1 MQRIVE
7 AHGSAST
14 FQLDILCVRRTA
26 VRLNK
31 NGGVIELTRRNHNLV
46 IPTEEGSPQ
55 EARQRLTAFLCGA
68 SCGDSS
74 FLGMTNCTKLDYKNK
89 FMNKNILQKTTII
102 LALLLLAACAT
113 KSKNARIVEDFNKD
127 WNFKIGDYPTAIQSD
142 FNASD
147 WRALQ
152 LPHDWSI
159 EGAFDKDS
167 KTKQA
172 QGFLPAG
179 MGWYRKTFTIPQDW
193 ENKTVSVEFDGVF
206 KNSEVFING
215 HSLGIRPNGYIS
227 FSYELSKYLKFGE
240 QNIIAVKVDNSA
252 QPNSRWYTGSGIY
265 RNVRLVASD
274 KLHVAEWGTFVTTPE
289 ISKEKA
295 SVHLEVEVNNASE
308 TEKEFRMVSSILN
321 ENNVEVAK
329 AESTEKISP
338 NATLKKAQN
347 FTLKN
352 PILWDTENPYLY
364 KIVTKIYEKSTLV
377 DSYETPLGVRYF
389 NFDAE
394 KGFSLNGK
402 PMKIL
407 GVCLHHDN
415 GALGAVEN
423 IHAVRRKLT
432 LLKEMGTNAI
442 RMSHNPHS
450 LEMMQLCDEMGFI
463 VQDEAFDVWKKK
475 KVTNDYHKD
484 WDAWHKKD
492 LEDFIKRDRNH
503 PSVMMWSIGN
513 EIREQFDSTGIA
525 ITRELAQ
532 IVKSLDTTRPV
543 TSALTEN
550 VIEKNFIYQSGALD
564 LLGFNYKHEDY
575 KDFPTRFKGQKIIA
589 SESVSALETRG
600 HYDFPA
606 DGVKAWPT
614 KHGAAFDGNADW
626 TVSAFDQVKSY
637 WGATHEE
644 NWKTIKKQD
653 FMAGTF
659 IWTGFDY
666 IGEPD
671 PYPYPARS
679 SYFGIV
685 DLAGLPKDVYY
696 MYQSE
701 WTTKPV
707 LHIFPHWNWKEGQ
720 EVDVWAYYNNADE
733 VELFLNGK
741 SLGKKAKQND
751 DLHVSWRVKFE
762 PGTLKAISR
771 KDGKVVLEKE
781 IHTAG
786 EASKIDL
793 KADKSTLKNDT
804 YDLVYVTVS
813 IVDKDG
819 NLLPNANDLINF
831 EVTGGG
837 KLVGVDNGY
846 QANLDSFKA
855 NSCKLFNGK
864 CIAIIQSNGKKE
876 NIQLKATTGNG
887 IPVVTLDVKVN

>member
-1 MQRIVE
+1 MIK
-7 AHGSAST
+7 H
-14 FQLDILCVRRTA
+14 
-26 VRLNK
+26 
-31 NGGVIELTRRNHNLV
+31 
-46 IPTEEGSPQ
+46 
-55 EARQRLTAFLCGA
+55 
-68 SCGDSS
+68 
-74 FLGMTNCTKLDYKNK
+74 
-89 FMNKNILQKTTII
+89 KNIFQKITIV
-102 LALLLLAACAT
+102 LLFSVSIFAQ
-113 KSKNARIVEDFNKD
+113 KQARIVEDFNKN
-127 WNFKIGDYPTAIQSD
+127 WNFKLGDHPDAIQPNFD
-142 FNASD
+142 VKD
-147 WRALQ
+147 WRTLQ

-159 EGAFDKDS
+159 EGAFDKDA

-179 MGWYRKTFTIPQDW
+179 KGWYRKVFAIPANW
-193 ENKTVSVEFDGVF
+193 KNKTVSIEFDGVF

-215 HSLGIRPNGYIS
+215 KSLGVRPNGYIS
-227 FSYELSKYLKFGE
+227 FGYDLSQYVSFGKE
-240 QNIIAVKVDNSA
+240 NVIAVKVDNDA

-265 RNVRLVASD
+265 RNVRLVASE
-274 KLHVAEWGTFVTTPE
+274 KLHVGKWGTFVTTPE
-289 ISKEKA
+289 VSAAKSKI
-295 SVHLEVEVNNASE
+295 HLEVTIDNDNE
-308 TEKEFRMVSSILN
+308 TSKEFKLVTSVLN
-321 ENNVEVAK
+321 AENKEVANFT
-329 AESTEKISP
+329 STEKIS
-338 NATLKKAQN
+338 AKTSEKKIHNLVLNQP
-347 FTLKN
+347 K
-352 PILWDTENPYLY
+352 LWDTENPYLY
-364 KIVTKIYEKSTLV
+364 KVVTKIYEKSKLV
-377 DSYETPLGVRYF
+377 DNYETSLGFRF
-389 NFDAE
+389 FSFDSE
-394 KGFSLNGK
+394 KGFYLNGK
-402 PMKIL
+402 PTKIL

-432 LLKEMGTNAI
+432 LMKEMGANAI

-484 WDAWHKKD
+484 WDAWHKQD

-525 ITRELAQ
+525 ITRELAK

-575 KDFPTRFKGQKIIA
+575 KDFPTRFKGQKILA

-600 HYDFPA
+600 HYDFP
-606 DGVKAWPT
+606 DGIKAWPT
-614 KHGAAFDGNADW
+614 KHGAPFDGNADW
-626 TVSAFDQVKSY
+626 TVSAYDQVKSY

-701 WTTKPV
+701 WSNKTM
-707 LHIFPHWNWKEGQ
+707 LHIFPHWNWKKDQ
-720 EVDVWAYYNNADE
+720 EVEVWAYYNNADE

-741 SLGKKAKQND
+741 SLGTKSKQND
-751 DLHVSWRVKFE
+751 DLHISWKVKFE

-771 KDGKVVLEKE
+771 KNGKVVLEKE

-793 KADKSTLKNDT
+793 KAEKTTIKNDT

-813 IVDKDG
+813 MLDKDG
-819 NLLPNANDLINF
+819 NLLPNAMDLINF

-846 QANLDSFKA
+846 QANLDSFKT

-864 CIAIIQSNGKKE
+864 CVAIIHSNGKREK
-876 NIQLKATTGNG
+876 IQLKATTGNG
-887 IPVVTLDVKVN
+887 IPVSSINIKVN

>member
-1 MQRIVE
+1 MNKLILTLKQFGIVC
-7 AHGSAST
+7 
-14 FQLDILCVRRTA
+14 IL
-26 VRLNK
+26 L
-31 NGGVIELTRRNHNLV
+31 LS
-46 IPTEEGSPQ
+46 IPTFSQ
-55 EARQRLTAFLCGA
+55 
-68 SCGDSS
+68 
-74 FLGMTNCTKLDYKNK
+74 
-89 FMNKNILQKTTII
+89 QKQ
-102 LALLLLAACAT
+102 
-113 KSKNARIVEDFNKD
+113 ARIVEDFNKN
-127 WNFKIGDYPTAIQSD
+127 WNFKLGDYATAIQSNFD
-142 FNASD
+142 AKD
-147 WRALQ
+147 WRTLQ

-179 MGWYRKTFTIPQDW
+179 KGWYRKVFTVPANW
-193 ENKTVSVEFDGVF
+193 KNKTVSVEFDGIF

-215 HSLGIRPNGYIS
+215 KSLGIRPNGYIS
-227 FSYELSKYLKFGE
+227 FGYDLSQYLNFGKE
-240 QNIIAVKVDNSA
+240 NIIAVKVDNDA

-265 RNVRLVASD
+265 RNVRLVASE
-274 KLHVAEWGTFVTTPE
+274 KLHVGKWGTYVTTPE
-289 ISKEKA
+289 VSEAKSKI
-295 SVHLEVEVNNASE
+295 HLEVTIDNDNV
-308 TEKEFRMVSSILN
+308 TTKEFKLVTSIVDAKN
-321 ENNVEVAK
+321 IEVANFS
-329 AESTEKISP
+329 STEKIG
-338 NATLKKAQN
+338 AKTTGKKVHDLVLNQP
-347 FTLKN
+347 K
-352 PILWDTENPYLY
+352 LWSTESPYLY
-364 KIVTKIYEKSTLV
+364 KVITKIYEKSKLV
-377 DSYETPLGVRYF
+377 DNYETPLGFRYF

-402 PMKIL
+402 PTKIY

-423 IHAVRRKLT
+423 INAVRRKLK
-432 LLKEMGTNAI
+432 LMKEMGANAI

-484 WDAWHKKD
+484 WDAWHKQD
-492 LEDFIKRDRNH
+492 LEDFIKRDRNF

-525 ITRELAQ
+525 ITRELAK

-550 VIEKNFIYQSGALD
+550 IIEKNFIYQSGALD

-575 KDFPTRFKGQKIIA
+575 KDFPTRFKGQKILA

-600 HYDFPA
+600 HYDFPS
-606 DGVKAWPT
+606 DGVKAWPA
-614 KHGAAFDGNADW
+614 KYGAPFDGNADW
-626 TVSAFDQVKSY
+626 TVSAFDNVKSY

-671 PYPYPARS
+671 PYPFPARS

-707 LHIFPHWNWKEGQ
+707 LHIFPHWNWKAGQ
-720 EVDVWAYYNNADE
+720 EIDIWAYYNNADE

-741 SLGKKAKQND
+741 SLGKKSKQND
-751 DLHVSWRVKFE
+751 DLHISWKVKFE

-793 KADKSTLKNDT
+793 KADKTTIKNDT

-813 IVDKDG
+813 TVDKDG
-819 NLLPNANDLINF
+819 NVLPNATDLINF

-855 NSCKLFNGK
+855 NSCKLFSGK

-876 NIQLKATTGNG
+876 NIQLKASTGSLPASV
-887 IPVVTLDVKVN
+887 IEVKVQ

>member
-1 MQRIVE
+1 MIK
-7 AHGSAST
+7 H
-14 FQLDILCVRRTA
+14 
-26 VRLNK
+26 
-31 NGGVIELTRRNHNLV
+31 
-46 IPTEEGSPQ
+46 
-55 EARQRLTAFLCGA
+55 
-68 SCGDSS
+68 
-74 FLGMTNCTKLDYKNK
+74 
-89 FMNKNILQKTTII
+89 KNIFQKITI
-102 LALLLLAACAT
+102 ALLFSVSVFAQ
-113 KSKNARIVEDFNKD
+113 KQARIVEDFNKN
-127 WNFKIGDYPTAIQSD
+127 WNFKLGDYPEAINAN
-142 FNASD
+142 FNVSD

-159 EGAFDKDS
+159 EGAFDKDA

-179 MGWYRKTFTIPQDW
+179 KGWYRKVFTIPANW
-193 ENKTVSVEFDGVF
+193 KNKTVSIEFDGVF

-215 HSLGIRPNGYIS
+215 KSLGIRPNGYIS
-227 FSYELSKYLKFGE
+227 FGYNLTQYLNFGKS
-240 QNIIAVKVDNSA
+240 NTIAVKVDNDA

-265 RNVRLVASD
+265 RNVRLVATN
-274 KLHVAEWGTFVTTPE
+274 KIHVAKWGTYVTTRI

-295 SVHLEVEVNNASE
+295 VVDIDIDVKNDLTKNKLFKLVSTVLDKNN
-308 TEKEFRMVSSILN
+308 I
-321 ENNVEVAK
+321 EVAK
-329 AESTEKISP
+329 GISDGNIP
-338 NATLKKAQN
+338 ANSILQVRQN
-347 FTLKN
+347 INMEN

-364 KIVTKIYEKSTLV
+364 KISTKVYDGSTLI
-377 DSYETPLGVRYF
+377 DTYETPLGFRYF
-389 NFDAE
+389 NFDSE
-394 KGFSLNGK
+394 KGFSLNGV
-402 PMKIL
+402 PTKIY

-432 LLKEMGTNAI
+432 LMKEMGANAI

-484 WDAWHKKD
+484 WDAWHKQD

-525 ITRELAQ
+525 ITRELAK
-532 IVKSLDTTRPV
+532 IVRSLDTTRPV

-575 KDFPTRFKGQKIIA
+575 KDFPTKFKGQKILA

-600 HYDFPA
+600 HYDFP
-606 DGVKAWPT
+606 DGIKAWPT
-614 KHGAAFDGNADW
+614 KHGAPFDGNADW
-626 TVSAFDQVKSY
+626 TVSAYDQVKSY
-637 WGATHEE
+637 WGTTHEE
-644 NWKTIKKQD
+644 NWKTIKRQD

-701 WTTKPV
+701 WSNKTV
-707 LHIFPHWNWKEGQ
+707 LHILPHWNWKKDQ
-720 EVDVWAYYNNADE
+720 EVEVWAYYNNADE

-741 SLGKKAKQND
+741 SLGKKSKQND
-751 DLHVSWRVKFE
+751 DLHISWRVKFE
-762 PGTLKAISR
+762 PGTLKAVSR
-771 KDGKVVLEKE
+771 KNGKVVLEKE
-781 IHTAG
+781 IRTAG

-793 KADKSTLKNDT
+793 KAEKTTIKNDT

-813 IVDKDG
+813 MVDKDG
-819 NLLPNANDLINF
+819 NLLPTAMDLVNF

-864 CIAIIQSNGKKE
+864 CVVIIQSNGKKE
-876 NIQLKATTGNG
+876 KIQLKATASGLQAST
-887 IPVVTLDVKVN
+887 IKVEVN

>member
-1 MQRIVE
+1 MIIKYIM
-7 AHGSAST
+7 
-14 FQLDILCVRRTA
+14 ILKKIIIA
-26 VRLNK
+26 
-31 NGGVIELTRRNHNLV
+31 LT
-46 IPTEEGSPQ
+46 
-55 EARQRLTAFLCGA
+55 
-68 SCGDSS
+68 
-74 FLGMTNCTKLDYKNK
+74 
-89 FMNKNILQKTTII
+89 ILFSVSIFAQKQ
-102 LALLLLAACAT
+102 
-113 KSKNARIVEDFNKD
+113 SRIVEDFNKN
-127 WNFKIGDYPTAIQSD
+127 WNFKLGDYPYAIQANFD
-142 FNASD
+142 VKD
-147 WRALQ
+147 WRTLQ

-159 EGAFDKDS
+159 EGAFDKDA

-179 MGWYRKTFTIPQDW
+179 KGWYRKAFTVPANW
-193 ENKTVSVEFDGVF
+193 KNKTVSIEFDGVF

-215 HSLGIRPNGYIS
+215 KSLGMRPNGYIS
-227 FSYELSKYLKFGE
+227 FGYDLSQYVKFGKE
-240 QNIIAVKVDNSA
+240 NVIAVKVDNDA

-265 RNVRLVASD
+265 RNVRLVASE
-274 KLHVAEWGTFVTTPE
+274 KLHVGKWGTFVTTPE
-289 ISKEKA
+289 VSVAKSKI
-295 SVHLEVEVNNASE
+295 HLEVTIDNDNE
-308 TEKEFRMVSSILN
+308 TPKEFKLVTSVLN
-321 ENNVEVAK
+321 ADNKEVANFT
-329 AESTEKISP
+329 STEKIAAKTSE
-338 NATLKKAQN
+338 KKIHDLVLNQP
-347 FTLKN
+347 K
-352 PILWDTENPYLY
+352 LWDTENPYLY
-364 KIVTKIYEKSTLV
+364 KVVTKIYEKSKLV
-377 DSYETPLGVRYF
+377 DNYETPLGFRF
-389 NFDAE
+389 FSFDSE

-402 PMKIL
+402 PTKIL

-432 LLKEMGTNAI
+432 LMKEMGANAI

-484 WDAWHKKD
+484 WDAWHKQD

-525 ITRELAQ
+525 ITRELAK

-575 KDFPTRFKGQKIIA
+575 KDFPTRFKGQKILA

-600 HYDFPA
+600 HYDFP
-606 DGVKAWPT
+606 DGIKAWPT
-614 KHGAAFDGNADW
+614 KHGAPFDGNADW
-626 TVSAFDQVKSY
+626 TVSAYDQVKSY

-701 WTTKPV
+701 WSNKTM
-707 LHIFPHWNWKEGQ
+707 LHIFPHWNWKKDQ
-720 EVDVWAYYNNADE
+720 EVEVWAYYNNADE

-741 SLGKKAKQND
+741 SLGTKSKQND
-751 DLHVSWRVKFE
+751 DLHISWKVKFE
-762 PGTLKAISR
+762 PGTLKAVSR
-771 KDGKVVLEKE
+771 KNGKVVLEKE
-781 IHTAG
+781 IHTAE

-793 KADKSTLKNDT
+793 KAEKTTIKNDT

-813 IVDKDG
+813 MIDKDG
-819 NLLPNANDLINF
+819 NLLPNAMDLINF

-864 CIAIIQSNGKKE
+864 CVAIIQSNGKKE

-887 IPVVTLDVKVN
+887 IPVSSILIKVN

>member
-1 MQRIVE
+1 MVKR
-7 AHGSAST
+7 H
-14 FQLDILCVRRTA
+14 
-26 VRLNK
+26 
-31 NGGVIELTRRNHNLV
+31 
-46 IPTEEGSPQ
+46 
-55 EARQRLTAFLCGA
+55 
-68 SCGDSS
+68 
-74 FLGMTNCTKLDYKNK
+74 
-89 FMNKNILQKTTII
+89 KNILQKAATAIMV
-102 LALLLLAACAT
+102 LLLVACTST
-113 KSKNARIVEDFNKD
+113 KKQVRIVEDFNKN
-127 WNFKIGDYPTAIQSD
+127 WNFKLGDYPDAIQSS

-147 WRALQ
+147 WRTLQ

-159 EGAFDKDS
+159 EGAFNKDNP
-167 KTKQA
+167 TKQA
-172 QGFLPAG
+172 QAFLPAG
-179 MGWYRKTFTIPQDW
+179 KGWYRKTFTLPENW
-193 ENKTVSVEFDGVF
+193 KNKTVSIEFDGVF

-215 HSLGIRPNGYIS
+215 HSLGMRPNGYIS
-227 FSYELSKYLKFGE
+227 FGYELSKYLHFGKQE
-240 QNIIAVKVDNSA
+240 NVIAVKVDNDA

-274 KLHVAEWGTFVTTPE
+274 KLHVAQWGTYVTTPE
-289 ISKEKA
+289 VSAAKA
-295 SVHLEVEVNNASE
+295 TAKLEVTVKNDADFAKEFKLQTTILDANMRTVATTFSVEKIAANSEQKTTHNLVVNNP
-308 TEKEFRMVSSILN
+308 K
-321 ENNVEVAK
+321 
-329 AESTEKISP
+329 
-338 NATLKKAQN
+338 
-347 FTLKN
+347 
-352 PILWDTENPYLY
+352 LWDTENPNMY
-364 KIVTKIYEKSTLV
+364 KIVTTIYENSKAV
-377 DSYETPLGVRYF
+377 DNYETPLGFRF
-389 NFDAE
+389 FHFDAE

-402 PMKIL
+402 PTKIL

-423 IHAVRRKLT
+423 IHAVKRKLT
-432 LLKEMGTNAI
+432 IMKEMGANAI
-442 RMSHNPHS
+442 RMAHNPHS

-525 ITRELAQ
+525 ITKELAQ

-575 KDFPTRFKGQKIIA
+575 KEFPIRFKGQKIIA

-606 DGVKAWPT
+606 DGIKMWPP
-614 KHGAAFDGNADW
+614 KHGAPFDGNADW
-626 TVSAFDQVKSY
+626 TVSAFDNVASY
-637 WGATHEE
+637 WGTTHEA

-666 IGEPD
+666 LGEPD
-671 PYPYPARS
+671 PYPFPARS

-685 DLAGLPKDVYY
+685 DLAGFPKDVYY

-701 WTTKPV
+701 WSKKTV
-707 LHIFPHWNWKEGQ
+707 LHIFPHWNWKKDQ

-741 SLGKKAKQND
+741 SLGKKAKQNE
-751 DLHVSWRVKFE
+751 DLHISWRVKFE
-762 PGTLKAISR
+762 PGTIKAISR

-786 EASKIDL
+786 QASKIDL
-793 KADKSTLKNDT
+793 KADKASIKNDG

-813 IVDKDG
+813 VVDKDG
-819 NLLPNANDLINF
+819 NLIPNANDLINF
-831 EVTGGG
+831 EVTCGG

-855 NSCKLFNGK
+855 NSCKVYNGK

-876 NIQLKATTGNG
+876 NIELKASTGNG
-887 IPVVTLDVKVN
+887 ISNSAIEIGVK

>member
-1 MQRIVE
+1 
-7 AHGSAST
+7 
-14 FQLDILCVRRTA
+14 
-26 VRLNK
+26 
-31 NGGVIELTRRNHNLV
+31 
-46 IPTEEGSPQ
+46 
-55 EARQRLTAFLCGA
+55 
-68 SCGDSS
+68 
-74 FLGMTNCTKLDYKNK
+74 
-89 FMNKNILQKTTII
+89 MNKNILQKITIV
-102 LALLLLAACAT
+102 LALSLLVACAS
-113 KSKNARIVEDFNKD
+113 KSKNVRIVEDFNQN
-127 WNFKIGDYPTAIQSD
+127 WNFKLGDYPTAIESD
-142 FNASD
+142 FNTSD
-147 WRALQ
+147 WRTLQ

-159 EGAFDKDS
+159 EGAFNKDNP
-167 KTKQA
+167 TKQA
-172 QGFLPAG
+172 QAFLPAG
-179 MGWYRKTFTIPQDW
+179 KGWYRKTFTLPSAW
-193 ENKTVSVEFDGVF
+193 ATKNVSIEFDGVF

-215 HSLGIRPNGYIS
+215 HSLGMRPNGYIS
-227 FSYELSKYLKFGE
+227 FTYELSQYLNFGKE
-240 QNIIAVKVDNSA
+240 NVIAVKVDNDA

-265 RNVRLVASD
+265 RNVRLVASE
-274 KLHVAEWGTFVTTPE
+274 KLHVAQWGTYVTTPE
-289 ISKEKA
+289 VSAEKA
-295 SVHLEVEVNNASE
+295 SVHLEVTIENKTNS
-308 TEKEFRMVSSILN
+308 EKEFQLVTSILDA
-321 ENNVEVAK
+321 NNKEVANAK
-329 AESTEKISP
+329 TTEKIGANT
-338 NATLKKAQN
+338 NAKKVHN
-347 FTLKN
+347 LNVNHPK
-352 PILWDTENPYLY
+352 LWDTENPNMYI
-364 KIVTKIYEKSTLV
+364 IVTTIYENSKAV
-377 DSYETPLGVRYF
+377 DNYETPLGFRFF
-389 NFDAE
+389 NFDTE

-402 PMKIL
+402 PTKIL

-423 IHAVRRKLT
+423 IHAVKRKLKI
-432 LLKEMGTNAI
+432 LKEMGTNAI
-442 RMSHNPHS
+442 RMAHNPHS
-450 LEMMQLCDEMGFI
+450 LEMMKLCDEMGFI
-463 VQDEAFDVWKKK
+463 VQAEFTDVWKKK

-484 WDAWHKKD
+484 WDAWHKQD

-513 EIREQFDSTGIA
+513 EIREQFDSTGVA

-532 IVKSLDTTRPV
+532 IVKSLDITRPV

-606 DGVKAWPT
+606 DVTKMWPP
-614 KHGAAFDGNADW
+614 KYNAPFDGNKDW
-626 TVSAFDQVKSY
+626 TVSAYDNVASY
-637 WGATHEE
+637 WGTTHEA

-666 IGEPD
+666 LGEPD

-685 DLAGLPKDVYY
+685 DLAGFPKDVYY

-707 LHIFPHWNWKEGQ
+707 LHLFPHWNWQKDQ

-751 DLHVSWRVKFE
+751 DLHISWRVKFE
-762 PGTLKAISR
+762 PGTIKAISR

-786 EASKIDL
+786 AASKIDL
-793 KADKSTLKNDT
+793 RADKATLKNDT

-813 IVDKDG
+813 ITDTDG
-819 NLLPNANDLINF
+819 NLVPNADHKIDF

-837 KLVGVDNGY
+837 KLVGLDNGY

-855 NSCKLFNGK
+855 SSYKVFNGK
-864 CIAIIQSNGKKE
+864 CIAIIQSNGNKE
-876 NIQLKATTGNG
+876 NIQLKASTGNG
-887 IPVVTLDVKVN
+887 IAAGTIDVKVE

>member
-1 MQRIVE
+1 MVKKTGIV
-7 AHGSAST
+7 
-14 FQLDILCVRRTA
+14 
-26 VRLNK
+26 
-31 NGGVIELTRRNHNLV
+31 LV
-46 IPTEEGSPQ
+46 
-55 EARQRLTAFLCGA
+55 
-68 SCGDSS
+68 
-74 FLGMTNCTKLDYKNK
+74 
-89 FMNKNILQKTTII
+89 
-102 LALLLLAACAT
+102 LLLSIASFSQT
-113 KSKNARIVEDFNKD
+113 KKARIVEDFNKN
-127 WNFKIGDYPTAIQSD
+127 WNFKLGDYPQAINAN
-142 FNASD
+142 FNIAD
-147 WRALQ
+147 WRTLN

-179 MGWYRKTFTIPQDW
+179 KGWYRKVFTIPANW
-193 ENKTVSVEFDGVF
+193 KNKAISIEFDGVF

-227 FSYELSKYLKFGE
+227 FGYELSQYLYFGKP
-240 QNIIAVKVDNSA
+240 NVIAVKVDNDA

-265 RNVRLVASD
+265 RNVRLVVSE
-274 KLHVAEWGTFVTTPE
+274 KLHVAKWGTYVTTPE
-289 ISKEKA
+289 VSAQKA
-295 SVHLEVEVNNASE
+295 SVNCEVTIDNENASA
-308 TEKEFRMVSSILN
+308 KEFKLVTSIVN
-321 ENNVEVAK
+321 ANNVEVAN
-329 AESTEKISP
+329 STSIEKFEPKTS
-338 NATLKKAQN
+338 AKKVHNLTVNQP
-347 FTLKN
+347 K
-352 PILWDTENPYLY
+352 LWDTENPYMY
-364 KIVTKIYEKSTLV
+364 KVLTRIYENSKLI
-377 DSYETPLGVRYF
+377 DNYETPLGFRF
-389 NFDAE
+389 FSFDAE

-402 PMKIL
+402 PTKIL

-423 IHAVRRKLT
+423 IHAVKRKLKI
-432 LLKEMGTNAI
+432 LKEMGANAI
-442 RMSHNPHS
+442 RMAHNPHS

-484 WDAWHKKD
+484 WDAWHKQD

-532 IVKSLDTTRPV
+532 IVKSLDKTRPV

-575 KDFPTRFKGQKIIA
+575 KDFPVRFKGQKILA

-600 HYDFPA
+600 HYDQPS
-606 DGVKAWPT
+606 DVIKTWPP
-614 KHGAAFDGNADW
+614 KYGAPFDGNADW
-626 TVSAFDQVKSY
+626 TVSAYDQVKSY
-637 WGATHEE
+637 WGATHED

-679 SYFGIV
+679 SYFGII
-685 DLAGLPKDVYY
+685 DLAGFPKDVYY

-707 LHIFPHWNWKEGQ
+707 LHIFPHWNWTAGQ

-741 SLGKKAKQND
+741 SLGKKSKQND
-751 DLHVSWRVKFE
+751 DLHISWRVKFE
-762 PGTLKAISR
+762 PGTIKAISR
-771 KDGKVVLEKE
+771 KGGKVVLEKE
-781 IHTAG
+781 IKTAG
-786 EASKIDL
+786 EASKIAL
-793 KADKSTLKNDT
+793 VANKKTLKNDS

-813 IVDKDG
+813 ITDKDG
-819 NLLPNANDLINF
+819 NLVPNANNLIDF
-831 EVTGGG
+831 EVIGGG

-846 QANLDSFKA
+846 QAGWDSFKA
-855 NSCKLFNGK
+855 NSCKVFNGK

-876 NIQLKATTGNG
+876 NIQLKASTG
-887 IPVVTLDVKVN
+887 IDILAKAIEIKVE

>member
-1 MQRIVE
+1 MVKKITL
-7 AHGSAST
+7 AFA
-14 FQLDILCVRRTA
+14 ILLSVSIFA
-26 VRLNK
+26 
-31 NGGVIELTRRNHNLV
+31 
-46 IPTEEGSPQ
+46 
-55 EARQRLTAFLCGA
+55 
-68 SCGDSS
+68 
-74 FLGMTNCTKLDYKNK
+74 
-89 FMNKNILQKTTII
+89 QKQ
-102 LALLLLAACAT
+102 
-113 KSKNARIVEDFNKD
+113 ARIVEDFNKN
-127 WNFKIGDYPTAIQSD
+127 WNFKLGDYPEAINAN

-147 WRALQ
+147 WRTLQ

-159 EGAFDKDS
+159 EGAFDKDA

-179 MGWYRKTFTIPQDW
+179 KGWYRKTFTIPASW
-193 ENKTVSVEFDGVF
+193 KSKTISIEFDGVF

-215 HSLGIRPNGYIS
+215 KSLGIRPNGYIS
-227 FSYELSKYLKFGE
+227 FGYDLSPYLNFG
-240 QNIIAVKVDNSA
+240 QANIIAVKVDNDA

-265 RNVRLVASD
+265 RNVRLVTSE
-274 KLHVAEWGTFVTTPE
+274 KLHVGKWGTFVTTPE
-289 ISKEKA
+289 VSTKKSK
-295 SVHLEVEVNNASE
+295 VHLEVTIDNDNDTAR
-308 TEKEFRMVSSILN
+308 EFTLVTSILDAKN
-321 ENNVEVAK
+321 KEVANK
-329 AESTEKISP
+329 ISIEKISAKTFETKVH
-338 NATLKKAQN
+338 NLDVLKVQ
-347 FTLKN
+347 
-352 PILWDTENPYLY
+352 LWNTENPYLY
-364 KIVTKIYEKSTLV
+364 KVVTKIYEKSVLV
-377 DSYETPLGVRYF
+377 DNYETPLGFRYF
-389 NFDAE
+389 NFDSE
-394 KGFSLNGK
+394 KGFSLNGI
-402 PMKIL
+402 PTKIY

-432 LLKEMGTNAI
+432 LMKEMGVNAI

-484 WDAWHKKD
+484 WDAWHKQD
-492 LEDFIKRDRNH
+492 LVDFIKRDRNH

-525 ITRELAQ
+525 ITRELSK
-532 IVKSLDTTRPV
+532 IVKSLDVTRPV

-575 KDFPTRFKGQKIIA
+575 KDFPAKFKGQKILA

-600 HYDFPA
+600 HYDQS
-606 DGVKAWPT
+606 DVIKAWPT
-614 KHGAAFDGNADW
+614 KYGAPFDGNADW
-626 TVSAFDQVKSY
+626 TVSAYDQVKSY

-644 NWKTIKKQD
+644 NWKTIKSQD

-701 WTTKPV
+701 WSKKTV
-707 LHIFPHWNWKEGQ
+707 LHILPHWNWTKDQ
-720 EVDVWAYYNNADE
+720 EINVWAYYNNADE
-733 VELFLNGK
+733 VELYLNGK
-741 SLGKKAKQND
+741 SLGKKSKQND
-751 DLHVSWRVKFE
+751 DLHIEWKVKYE
-762 PGTLKAISR
+762 PGTLKAVSR
-771 KDGKVVLEKE
+771 KNGKVVLEKE
-781 IHTAG
+781 IETAG
-786 EASKIDL
+786 QASKIDL
-793 KADKSTLKNDT
+793 KADKTSIKNDT

-813 IVDKDG
+813 MLDKDG
-819 NLLPNANDLINF
+819 NLLPNAMDLINF

-846 QANLDSFKA
+846 QANLESFKS

-864 CIAIIQSNGKKE
+864 CVVIIQSNGKKD
-876 NIQLKATTGNG
+876 NVQLKASTGNG
-887 IPVVTLDVKVN
+887 IPISSINIKVN

>member
-1 MQRIVE
+1 MILKKIVI
-7 AHGSAST
+7 AY
-14 FQLDILCVRRTA
+14 LILCV
-26 VRLNK
+26 
-31 NGGVIELTRRNHNLV
+31 
-46 IPTEEGSPQ
+46 
-55 EARQRLTAFLCGA
+55 
-68 SCGDSS
+68 
-74 FLGMTNCTKLDYKNK
+74 
-89 FMNKNILQKTTII
+89 TI
-102 LALLLLAACAT
+102 AAAQG
-113 KSKNARIVEDFNKD
+113 KKARIIEDFNKT
-127 WNFKIGDYPTAIQSD
+127 WNFKLGDHPDAIQANFST
-142 FNASD
+142 AD
-147 WRALQ
+147 WRTLQ

-179 MGWYRKTFTIPQDW
+179 KGWYRKTFTVPASFKS
-193 ENKTVSVEFDGVF
+193 KTISVEFDGVF

-227 FSYELSKYLKFGE
+227 FSYDLSQFLNFG
-240 QNIIAVKVDNSA
+240 QPNIIAVKVDNDA

-265 RNVRLVASD
+265 RNVRLVISE

-289 ISKEKA
+289 IYKEKA
-295 SVHLEVEVNNASE
+295 LVHLEVEVKNDSDR
-308 TEKEFRMVSSILN
+308 EKEFIVVSTIFDK
-321 ENNVEVAK
+321 NNDDVAEVH
-329 AESTEKISP
+329 STGKIAANSSSKKIQDLI
-338 NATLKKAQN
+338 LKKP
-347 FTLKN
+347 K
-352 PILWDTENPYLY
+352 LWNTENPYLY
-364 KIVTKIYEKSTLV
+364 KISTKIYEKGELA
-377 DSYETPLGVRYF
+377 DNYETPLGVRF
-389 NFDAE
+389 FDFDAE

-402 PMKIL
+402 PTKIL

-423 IHAVRRKLT
+423 IHALKRKLV
-432 LLKEMGTNAI
+432 LMKEMGVNAI

-525 ITRELAQ
+525 ITKELAK
-532 IVKSLDTTRPV
+532 IVKSLDITRPV

-606 DGVKAWPT
+606 DGIKAWPP
-614 KHGAAFDGNADW
+614 KHGAPFDGNADW

-685 DLAGLPKDVYY
+685 DLAGFPKDVYY

-707 LHIFPHWNWKEGQ
+707 LHIFPHWNWKAGQ

-741 SLGKKAKQND
+741 SLGKKSKQND
-751 DLHVSWRVKFE
+751 DLHISWRIKFE
-762 PGTLKAISR
+762 PGTIKAISR
-771 KDGKVVLEKE
+771 KNGKVVLEKE

-786 EASKIDL
+786 DAAKIDL
-793 KADKSTLKNDT
+793 SADKKVIKNDG
-804 YDLVYVTVS
+804 YDLVYITVS
-813 IVDKDG
+813 ITDAVG
-819 NLLPNANDLINF
+819 NSLPTANDLINF
-831 EVTGGG
+831 EVTGGA

-864 CIAIIQSNGKKE
+864 CIAIIQSIGKRQT
-876 NIQLKATTGNG
+876 IQIKASTGNG
-887 IPVVTLDVKVN
+887 ISDAVLELKVD

>member
-1 MQRIVE
+1 
-7 AHGSAST
+7 
-14 FQLDILCVRRTA
+14 
-26 VRLNK
+26 
-31 NGGVIELTRRNHNLV
+31 
-46 IPTEEGSPQ
+46 
-55 EARQRLTAFLCGA
+55 
-68 SCGDSS
+68 
-74 FLGMTNCTKLDYKNK
+74 
-89 FMNKNILQKTTII
+89 MNKNILQNTVIALAILLTTTCF
-102 LALLLLAACAT
+102 AQG
-113 KSKNARIVEDFNKD
+113 KKARIIEDFNKN
-127 WNFKIGDYPTAIQSD
+127 WNFKLGDHPDAIQANFST
-142 FNASD
+142 AD
-147 WRALQ
+147 WRTLQ

-179 MGWYRKTFTIPQDW
+179 KGWYRKTFTVPASFKS
-193 ENKTVSVEFDGVF
+193 KTIWIEFDGVF

-227 FSYELSKYLKFGE
+227 FSYDLSEFLNFG
-240 QNIIAVKVDNSA
+240 QPNIIAVKVDNDA

-265 RNVRLVASD
+265 RNVRLVIAE
-274 KLHVAEWGTFVTTPE
+274 KLHVDEWGTFVTTPE

-295 SVHLEVEVNNASE
+295 SVHLEVKIKNASE
-308 TEKEFRMVSSILN
+308 NQKEFKLVSSILDKKN
-321 ENNVEVAK
+321 DEVAK
-329 AESTEKISP
+329 VESIEKIAS
-338 NATLKKAQN
+338 NSSSTTIQN
-347 FTLKN
+347 FTLKK

-364 KIVTKIYEKSTLV
+364 KIVTKIYEKETLV
-377 DSYETPLGVRYF
+377 DNYETPLGVRF
-389 NFDAE
+389 FDFDAE

-423 IHAVRRKLT
+423 IHAVKRKLV
-432 LLKEMGTNAI
+432 LMKEMGVNAV

-525 ITRELAQ
+525 ITKELAK
-532 IVKSLDTTRPV
+532 IVKSLDITRPV

-606 DGVKAWPT
+606 DGIKAWPP
-614 KHGAAFDGNADW
+614 KHGAPFDGNADW

-685 DLAGLPKDVYY
+685 DLAGFPKDVYY

-707 LHIFPHWNWKEGQ
+707 LHIFPHWNWKAGQ

-741 SLGKKAKQND
+741 SLGKKSKQND
-751 DLHVSWRVKFE
+751 DLHISWRIKFE
-762 PGTLKAISR
+762 PGTIKAISR
-771 KDGKVVLEKE
+771 KNGKVVLEKE

-786 EASKIDL
+786 DAAKIDL
-793 KADKSTLKNDT
+793 KADKQVIKNDG
-804 YDLVYVTVS
+804 YDLVYITVS
-813 IVDKDG
+813 ITDAVG
-819 NLLPNANDLINF
+819 NSLPTANDLINF
-831 EVTGGG
+831 EVSGGG

-864 CIAIIQSNGKKE
+864 CIAIIQSIGKRETIK
-876 NIQLKATTGNG
+876 IKASTGSLPFST
-887 IPVVTLDVKVN
+887 IEVKVD

>member
-1 MQRIVE
+1 MIKHKNR
-7 AHGSAST
+7 
-14 FQLDILCVRRTA
+14 FQKIA
-26 VRLNK
+26 
-31 NGGVIELTRRNHNLV
+31 I
-46 IPTEEGSPQ
+46 
-55 EARQRLTAFLCGA
+55 
-68 SCGDSS
+68 
-74 FLGMTNCTKLDYKNK
+74 
-89 FMNKNILQKTTII
+89 
-102 LALLLLAACAT
+102 ALLFSVSIFAQ
-113 KSKNARIVEDFNKD
+113 KQARIVEDFNKN
-127 WNFKIGDYPTAIQSD
+127 WNFKLGDHPEAINAN

-147 WRALQ
+147 WRTLQ

-179 MGWYRKTFTIPQDW
+179 KGWYRKVFTIPASW
-193 ENKTVSVEFDGVF
+193 KSRTVSIEFDGVF

-215 HSLGIRPNGYIS
+215 KSLGVRPNGYIS
-227 FSYELSKYLKFGE
+227 FSYDLSSHLNYG
-240 QNIIAVKVDNSA
+240 QANTIAVKVDNDA

-265 RNVRLVASD
+265 RNVRLVASE
-274 KLHVAEWGTFVTTPE
+274 KLHVGKWGTFVTTPE
-289 ISKEKA
+289 VSATKSK
-295 SVHLEVEVNNASE
+295 VHLEVTIDNDNDRAR
-308 TEKEFRMVSSILN
+308 EFTLVTSIVDAKN
-321 ENNVEVAK
+321 KEVANK
-329 AESTEKISP
+329 ISVEKIGA
-338 NATLKKAQN
+338 NTFETKVHNLDVFKTQ
-347 FTLKN
+347 
-352 PILWDTENPYLY
+352 LWSTENPYLY
-364 KIVTKIYEKSTLV
+364 KVVTKIYEKSELV
-377 DSYETPLGVRYF
+377 DNYETPLGFRYF
-389 NFDAE
+389 NFDSE
-394 KGFSLNGK
+394 KGFSLNGV
-402 PMKIL
+402 PTKIL

-423 IHAVRRKLT
+423 IHAVRRKLA
-432 LLKEMGTNAI
+432 LMKEMGANAI

-484 WDAWHKKD
+484 WDAWHKQD

-525 ITRELAQ
+525 ITRELAK
-532 IVKSLDTTRPV
+532 IVKSLDVTRPV

-575 KDFPTRFKGQKIIA
+575 KDFPVRFKGQKILA

-600 HYDFPA
+600 HYDFP
-606 DGVKAWPT
+606 DGIKAWPV
-614 KHGAAFDGNADW
+614 KHGAPFDGNADW
-626 TVSAFDQVKSY
+626 TVSAYDQVKSY

-644 NWKTIKKQD
+644 NWKTIKSQE

-701 WTTKPV
+701 WSKKTV
-707 LHIFPHWNWKEGQ
+707 LHILPHWNWKKDQ
-720 EVDVWAYYNNADE
+720 EVEVWAYYNNADE

-741 SLGKKAKQND
+741 SLGKKSKQKD
-751 DLHVSWRVKFE
+751 DLHISWEVKFE

-771 KDGKVVLEKE
+771 KNGKVVLEKE

-786 EASKIDL
+786 EGFKLDL
-793 KADKSTLKNDT
+793 KADKTSIKNDT

-813 IVDKDG
+813 MLDKNG
-819 NLLPNANDLINF
+819 NQVPNAMDLINF

-846 QANLDSFKA
+846 QANLESFKA

-864 CIAIIQSNGKKE
+864 CVAIIQSNGKKE
-876 NIQLKATTGNG
+876 KIQMKAAAVGTQGASIQIN
-887 IPVVTLDVKVN
+887 VN

>member
-1 MQRIVE
+1 
-7 AHGSAST
+7 
-14 FQLDILCVRRTA
+14 
-26 VRLNK
+26 
-31 NGGVIELTRRNHNLV
+31 
-46 IPTEEGSPQ
+46 
-55 EARQRLTAFLCGA
+55 
-68 SCGDSS
+68 
-74 FLGMTNCTKLDYKNK
+74 
-89 FMNKNILQKTTII
+89 MNKKILQNTVIA
-102 LALLLLAACAT
+102 LAILLLT
-113 KSKNARIVEDFNKD
+113 TTSFSQGKKARIIEDFNKN
-127 WNFKIGDYPTAIQSD
+127 WNFKLGDHPEGINSNFDAK
-142 FNASD
+142 D
-147 WRALQ
+147 WRTLQ

-179 MGWYRKTFTIPQDW
+179 KGWYRKTFTVPASFKS
-193 ENKTVSVEFDGVF
+193 KTIWIEFDGVF

-227 FSYELSKYLKFGE
+227 FSYDLSEFLNFG
-240 QNIIAVKVDNSA
+240 QPNIIAVKVDNDA

-265 RNVRLVASD
+265 RNVRLVIAE
-274 KLHVAEWGTFVTTPE
+274 KLHVDEWGTFVTTPE

-295 SVHLEVEVNNASE
+295 SVHLEVKIKNASE
-308 TEKEFRMVSSILN
+308 NQKEFKLVSSILDKKN
-321 ENNVEVAK
+321 DEVAK
-329 AESTEKISP
+329 IESIEKIAS
-338 NATLKKAQN
+338 NSSSTTTQN
-347 FTLKN
+347 FTLKK
-352 PILWDTENPYLY
+352 PILWDTENPCLY
-364 KIVTKIYEKSTLV
+364 KIVTKIYEKEILV
-377 DSYETPLGVRYF
+377 DNYETPLGIRF
-389 NFDAE
+389 FDFDAE

-402 PMKIL
+402 PTKIL

-423 IHAVRRKLT
+423 IHAVKRKLV
-432 LLKEMGTNAI
+432 LMKEMGVNAI

-525 ITRELAQ
+525 ITKELAK
-532 IVKSLDTTRPV
+532 IVKSLDITRPV

-606 DGVKAWPT
+606 DGIKAWPP
-614 KHGAAFDGNADW
+614 KHGAPFDGNADW

-637 WGATHEE
+637 WGATNEE

-685 DLAGLPKDVYY
+685 DLAGFPKDVYY
-696 MYQSE
+696 MYKSE
-701 WTTKPV
+701 WTTKSV
-707 LHIFPHWNWKEGQ
+707 LHIFPHWNWKAGQ

-741 SLGKKAKQND
+741 SLGKKSKQND
-751 DLHVSWRVKFE
+751 DLHISWRVKFE

-771 KDGKVVLEKE
+771 KNGKVVLEKE

-786 EASKIDL
+786 EAFKIDL
-793 KADKSTLKNDT
+793 AADKKVIKNDT
-804 YDLVYVTVS
+804 YDLVYITVS
-813 IVDKDG
+813 ITDKDR
-819 NLLPNANDLINF
+819 NLLPTANDLINF
-831 EVTGGG
+831 EVSGGG

-846 QANLDSFKA
+846 QANLDSFKS

-864 CIAIIQSNGKKE
+864 CIAIIQSIGKRETIK
-876 NIQLKATTGNG
+876 IKASTGNG
-887 IPVVTLDVKVN
+887 IPDAVLELKVD

>member
-1 MQRIVE
+1 MIK
-7 AHGSAST
+7 HK
-14 FQLDILCVRRTA
+14 
-26 VRLNK
+26 K
-31 NGGVIELTRRNHNLV
+31 N
-46 IPTEEGSPQ
+46 
-55 EARQRLTAFLCGA
+55 
-68 SCGDSS
+68 
-74 FLGMTNCTKLDYKNK
+74 
-89 FMNKNILQKTTII
+89 LQKTVIAI
-102 LALLLLAACAT
+102 SLLLLST
-113 KSKNARIVEDFNKD
+113 IGFSQEKKARIIEDFNKN
-127 WNFKIGDYPTAIQSD
+127 WNFKLGDYPTAIQSD
-142 FNASD
+142 FKTTD
-147 WRALQ
+147 WRTLQ

-179 MGWYRKTFTIPQDW
+179 KGWYRKVFTVPANW
-193 ENKTVSVEFDGVF
+193 KNKSVSIEFDGVF

-227 FSYELSKYLKFGE
+227 FGYDLSKYLNFDKKE
-240 QNIIAVKVDNSA
+240 NVIAVKVDNDA

-265 RNVRLVASD
+265 RNVRLVASE
-274 KLHVAEWGTFVTTPE
+274 KLHVGKWGTFVTTPE
-289 ISKEKA
+289 VAAAKSKI
-295 SVHLEVEVNNASE
+295 HLEVTIDNDNGIA
-308 TEKEFRMVSSILN
+308 KEFKLVTSILN
-321 ENNVEVAK
+321 AENKEVASFT
-329 AESTEKISP
+329 STEKIRAKTSE
-338 NATLKKAQN
+338 KKIHDLVLNQP
-347 FTLKN
+347 K
-352 PILWDTENPYLY
+352 LWSTENPYLY
-364 KIVTKIYEKSTLV
+364 KVVTKVYEGSKLV
-377 DSYETPLGVRYF
+377 DDYETPLGFRF
-389 NFDAE
+389 FDFDAE

-402 PMKIL
+402 PTKIL

-423 IHAVRRKLT
+423 IHAVRRKLKI
-432 LLKEMGTNAI
+432 LKEMGTNAI

-484 WDAWHKKD
+484 WDAWHKQD

-525 ITRELAQ
+525 ITRELAK

-543 TSALTEN
+543 TAALTEN
-550 VIEKNFIYQSGALD
+550 IIEKNFIYQSGALD

-575 KDFPTRFKGQKIIA
+575 KDFPERFKGQKILA

-600 HYDFPA
+600 HYDFP
-606 DGVKAWPT
+606 DGIKAWPT

-626 TVSAFDQVKSY
+626 TVSAYDQVKSY

-679 SYFGIV
+679 SYFGII

-696 MYQSE
+696 MYKSE

-707 LHIFPHWNWKEGQ
+707 LYIFPHWNWKAGQ

-741 SLGKKAKQND
+741 SLGKKSKQND
-751 DLHVSWRVKFE
+751 DLHISWRVKFE
-762 PGTLKAISR
+762 PGAIKAVSR
-771 KDGKVVLEKE
+771 KDGKVVLEAA

-793 KADKSTLKNDT
+793 KADKTTIKNDT

-831 EVTGGG
+831 EVLGGG

-855 NSCKLFNGK
+855 SSCKLFNGK
-864 CIAIIQSNGKKE
+864 CIVIIQSNGKNE
-876 NIQLKATTGNG
+876 AIQLKASGG
-887 IPVVTLDVKVN
+887 KEIPISSIEVKVQ

>member
-1 MQRIVE
+1 MNKLILTLKQFGIVC
-7 AHGSAST
+7 
-14 FQLDILCVRRTA
+14 IL
-26 VRLNK
+26 L
-31 NGGVIELTRRNHNLV
+31 LS
-46 IPTEEGSPQ
+46 IPTFAQ
-55 EARQRLTAFLCGA
+55 
-68 SCGDSS
+68 
-74 FLGMTNCTKLDYKNK
+74 
-89 FMNKNILQKTTII
+89 QKQ
-102 LALLLLAACAT
+102 
-113 KSKNARIVEDFNKD
+113 ARIVEDFNKN
-127 WNFKIGDYPTAIQSD
+127 WNFKLGDYPTAIQSNFD
-142 FNASD
+142 AKD
-147 WRALQ
+147 WRTLQ

-179 MGWYRKTFTIPQDW
+179 KGWYRKVFTVPANW
-193 ENKTVSVEFDGVF
+193 KNKTVSVEFDGVF

-215 HSLGIRPNGYIS
+215 KSLGIRPNGYIS
-227 FSYELSKYLKFGE
+227 FGYDLSPYLNFGKE
-240 QNIIAVKVDNSA
+240 NIIAVKVDNDA

-265 RNVRLVASD
+265 RNVRLVASE
-274 KLHVAEWGTFVTTPE
+274 KLHVGKWGTYVTTPE
-289 ISKEKA
+289 VSEAKSKI
-295 SVHLEVEVNNASE
+295 HLEVTIDNENVTA
-308 TEKEFRMVSSILN
+308 KEFKLVTSIVDAKN
-321 ENNVEVAK
+321 IEVANFS
-329 AESTEKISP
+329 STEKIG
-338 NATLKKAQN
+338 AKTTGKKVHDLVLNQP
-347 FTLKN
+347 K
-352 PILWDTENPYLY
+352 LWSTESPYLY
-364 KIVTKIYEKSTLV
+364 KVITKIYEKSKLV
-377 DSYETPLGVRYF
+377 DNYETPLGFRYF

-402 PMKIL
+402 PTKIY
-407 GVCLHHDN
+407 GACLHHDN

-423 IHAVRRKLT
+423 INAVRRKLK
-432 LLKEMGTNAI
+432 LMKEMGANAI

-484 WDAWHKKD
+484 WDAWHKQD
-492 LEDFIKRDRNH
+492 LEDFIKRDRNF

-525 ITRELAQ
+525 ITRELAK

-550 VIEKNFIYQSGALD
+550 LIEKNFIYQSGALD

-575 KDFPTRFKGQKIIA
+575 KDFPTRFKGQKMLA

-600 HYDFPA
+600 HYDFPS

-614 KHGAAFDGNADW
+614 KHGAPFDGNADW
-626 TVSAFDQVKSY
+626 TVSAYDQVKSY

-671 PYPYPARS
+671 PYPFPARS

-707 LHIFPHWNWKEGQ
+707 LHIFPHWNWKAGQ

-733 VELFLNGK
+733 VELFLNRK
-741 SLGKKAKQND
+741 SLGKKSKQND
-751 DLHVSWRVKFE
+751 DLHISWKVKFE

-786 EASKIDL
+786 EASKIEL
-793 KADKSTLKNDT
+793 KADKTTIKNDT

-813 IVDKDG
+813 TVDKDG
-819 NLLPNANDLINF
+819 NVLPNATDLINF

-855 NSCKLFNGK
+855 NSCKLFSGK

-876 NIQLKATTGNG
+876 NIQLKASTANG
-887 IPVVTLDVKVN
+887 IAASSIDIKVN

>member
-1 MQRIVE
+1 
-7 AHGSAST
+7 
-14 FQLDILCVRRTA
+14 
-26 VRLNK
+26 
-31 NGGVIELTRRNHNLV
+31 
-46 IPTEEGSPQ
+46 
-55 EARQRLTAFLCGA
+55 
-68 SCGDSS
+68 
-74 FLGMTNCTKLDYKNK
+74 
-89 FMNKNILQKTTII
+89 MNKNILQKTAI
-102 LALLLLAACAT
+102 AVLLLLST
-113 KSKNARIVEDFNKD
+113 IGFSQGKKARIIEDFNKN
-127 WNFKIGDYPTAIQSD
+127 WKFKLGDYPSAPQKD
-142 FNASD
+142 FNTAD
-147 WRALQ
+147 WRSLQ

-179 MGWYRKTFTIPQDW
+179 IGWYRKTFTVPASW
-193 ENKTVSVEFDGVF
+193 KSKTVSVEFDGVF

-227 FSYELSKYLKFGE
+227 FSYELSEYLNFGQE
-240 QNIIAVKVDNSA
+240 NVIAVKVDNDA

-265 RNVRLVASD
+265 RNVRLVTTE
-274 KLHVAEWGTFVTTPE
+274 KLHVSEWGTFVTTPE
-289 ISKEKA
+289 IYKEKA
-295 SVHLEVEVNNASE
+295 SVHLEVEVKNASD
-308 TEKEFRMVSSILN
+308 TEKEFILVSTIFDK
-321 ENNVEVAK
+321 NNDDVAEVQ
-329 AESTEKISP
+329 SSGKITANSSS
-338 NATLKKAQN
+338 KKIQD

-352 PILWDTENPYLY
+352 PKLWNTENPYLY
-364 KIVTKIYEKSTLV
+364 KIITKIYEKGELA
-377 DSYETPLGVRYF
+377 DNYETPLGVRF
-389 NFDAE
+389 FDFDAE

-423 IHAVRRKLT
+423 IHALKRKLV
-432 LLKEMGTNAI
+432 LMKEMGVNAI

-532 IVKSLDTTRPV
+532 IVKSLDITRPV

-589 SESVSALETRG
+589 SESVSALESRG
-600 HYDFPA
+600 HYDFPS
-606 DGVKAWPT
+606 DGIKAWPP
-614 KHGAAFDGNADW
+614 KHNAPFDGNADW
-626 TVSAFDQVKSY
+626 TVSAFDNVKSY

-685 DLAGLPKDVYY
+685 DLAGFPKDVYY

-707 LHIFPHWNWKEGQ
+707 LHIFPHWNWAKDQ

-741 SLGKKAKQND
+741 SLGKKSKQND
-751 DLHVSWRVKFE
+751 DLHVFWRVKFQ
-762 PGTLKAISR
+762 PGTIKAISR
-771 KDGKVVLEKE
+771 KGGKVVLEKE

-786 EASKIDL
+786 EAAKIDL
-793 KADKSTLKNDT
+793 KADKPALKNDT

-813 IVDKDG
+813 MTDKDG
-819 NLLPNANDLINF
+819 NLVPNANDLINF
-831 EVTGGG
+831 EVSGGG

-864 CIAIIQSNGKKE
+864 CIVIIQSNGKKE
-876 NIQLKATTGNG
+876 KIQLKASTGNEMLASSFE
-887 IPVVTLDVKVN
+887 IKIQ

>member
-1 MQRIVE
+1 M
-7 AHGSAST
+7 
-14 FQLDILCVRRTA
+14 IL
-26 VRLNK
+26 K
-31 NGGVIELTRRNHNLV
+31 KI
-46 IPTEEGSPQ
+46 
-55 EARQRLTAFLCGA
+55 
-68 SCGDSS
+68 
-74 FLGMTNCTKLDYKNK
+74 
-89 FMNKNILQKTTII
+89 TI
-102 LALLLLAACAT
+102 ALLFSVSVFAQ
-113 KSKNARIVEDFNKD
+113 KQARIVEDFNKN
-127 WNFKIGDYPTAIQSD
+127 WNFKLGDYPEAINAN

-147 WRALQ
+147 WRTLQ

-159 EGAFDKDS
+159 EGTFDKDA

-179 MGWYRKTFTIPQDW
+179 KGWYRKVFTVPANW
-193 ENKTVSVEFDGVF
+193 KNKKVSIEFDGVF

-215 HSLGIRPNGYIS
+215 KSLGIRPNGYIS
-227 FSYELSKYLKFGE
+227 FGYDLTQYLNFGKS
-240 QNIIAVKVDNSA
+240 NTIAVKVDNDS

-265 RNVRLVASD
+265 RNVRLVATN
-274 KLHVAEWGTFVTTPE
+274 KIHVAKWGTYVTTRI

-295 SVHLEVEVNNASE
+295 VVDIDIDVQNDLSKNKLFKLVSTILDKNN
-308 TEKEFRMVSSILN
+308 I
-321 ENNVEVAK
+321 EVAK
-329 AESTEKISP
+329 GISDGNIP
-338 NATLKKAQN
+338 ANSELQVKQNINVKK
-347 FTLKN
+347 

-364 KIVTKIYEKSTLV
+364 KISTKVYDGSTLI
-377 DSYETPLGVRYF
+377 DTYETPFGFRFF
-389 NFDAE
+389 NFDSE
-394 KGFSLNGK
+394 KGFSLNGV
-402 PMKIL
+402 PTKIY

-432 LLKEMGTNAI
+432 LMKEMGANAI

-484 WDAWHKKD
+484 WDAWHKQD

-525 ITRELAQ
+525 ITRELAK

-575 KDFPTRFKGQKIIA
+575 KDFPTKFKGQKILA

-600 HYDFPA
+600 HYDFP
-606 DGVKAWPT
+606 DGIKAWPT
-614 KHGAAFDGNADW
+614 KHGAPFDGNADW
-626 TVSAFDQVKSY
+626 TVSAYDQVKSY

-644 NWKTIKKQD
+644 NWKTIKSQN

-701 WTTKPV
+701 WSKKTV
-707 LHIFPHWNWKEGQ
+707 LHILPHWNWKKDQ
-720 EVDVWAYYNNADE
+720 EVEVWAYYNNADE

-741 SLGKKAKQND
+741 SLGKKDKQND
-751 DLHVSWRVKFE
+751 DLHISWRVKFE
-762 PGTLKAISR
+762 PGTLKAVSR
-771 KDGKVVLEKE
+771 KNGKVVLEKE

-786 EASKIDL
+786 QASKIDL
-793 KADKSTLKNDT
+793 KAEKTAIKNDT

-813 IVDKDG
+813 MLDKDG
-819 NLLPNANDLINF
+819 NLVPNAMDLINF

-864 CIAIIQSNGKKE
+864 CVVIIQSNGKSD
-876 NIQLKATTGNG
+876 NIKLKAMASGLQTST
-887 IPVVTLDVKVN
+887 IEVKVN

>member
-1 MQRIVE
+1 MV
-7 AHGSAST
+7 
-14 FQLDILCVRRTA
+14 
-26 VRLNK
+26 K
-31 NGGVIELTRRNHNLV
+31 
-46 IPTEEGSPQ
+46 
-55 EARQRLTAFLCGA
+55 
-68 SCGDSS
+68 
-74 FLGMTNCTKLDYKNK
+74 KNK
-89 FMNKNILQKTTII
+89 TVLQKITIV
-102 LALLLLAACAT
+102 LTLSLLVACAS
-113 KSKNARIVEDFNKD
+113 KSKNPRIVQDFNQN
-127 WNFKIGDYPTAIQSD
+127 WTFKLGDHPTAIESN
-142 FNASD
+142 FSTAD
-147 WRALQ
+147 WRTLQ

-159 EGAFDKDS
+159 EGTFDKDS

-172 QGFLPAG
+172 QAFLPAG
-179 MGWYRKTFTIPQDW
+179 KGWYRKTFTLPEDW
-193 ENKTVSVEFDGVF
+193 ATKNVSIEFDGVF

-215 HSLGIRPNGYIS
+215 HSLGMRPNGYIS
-227 FSYELSKYLKFGE
+227 FTYELSQYLNFGKE
-240 QNIIAVKVDNSA
+240 NVIAVKVDNDA

-265 RNVRLVASD
+265 RNVRLVASE
-274 KLHVAEWGTFVTTPE
+274 KLHVAKWGTYVTTPE
-289 ISKEKA
+289 VSAEKA
-295 SVHLEVEVNNASE
+295 SVHLEVTIENKTNS
-308 TEKEFRMVSSILN
+308 EKEFQLVTSILDA
-321 ENNVEVAK
+321 NNKEVANSK
-329 AESTEKISP
+329 TTEKIGANTNS
-338 NATLKKAQN
+338 KKIHNLNVNQP
-347 FTLKN
+347 K
-352 PILWDTENPYLY
+352 LWDTENPNLY
-364 KIVTKIYEKSTLV
+364 KIVTTIYENSKTV
-377 DSYETPLGVRYF
+377 DNYKTPLGFRFF

-402 PMKIL
+402 PTKIL

-423 IHAVRRKLT
+423 IHAVKRKLKIM
-432 LLKEMGTNAI
+432 KEMGANAI
-442 RMSHNPHS
+442 RMAHNPHS

-463 VQDEAFDVWKKK
+463 VQDEFTDVWKKK

-484 WDAWHKKD
+484 WDAWHKQD

-503 PSVMMWSIGN
+503 PSVIMWSIGN

-525 ITRELAQ
+525 ITRELTQ

-575 KDFPTRFKGQKIIA
+575 KDFPIRFKGQKILA

-600 HYDFPA
+600 HYDFPS
-606 DGVKAWPT
+606 DGIKAWPP
-614 KHGAAFDGNADW
+614 KHGAPFDGNADW
-626 TVSAFDQVKSY
+626 TVTAFDQVQSY
-637 WGATHEE
+637 WGTTHEA

-666 IGEPD
+666 LGEPD

-685 DLAGLPKDVYY
+685 DLAGFPKDVYY

-707 LHIFPHWNWKEGQ
+707 LHLFPHWNWQKNQ
-720 EVDVWAYYNNADE
+720 KVDVWAYYNNADE

-751 DLHVSWRVKFE
+751 DLHISWRVKFE
-762 PGTLKAISR
+762 PGTIKAISR
-771 KDGKVVLEKE
+771 KNGKVVLEKE

-793 KADKSTLKNDT
+793 KADKTTLKNDT

-813 IVDKDG
+813 ITDKDG
-819 NLLPNANDLINF
+819 NLVPNADHKIDF

-837 KLVGVDNGY
+837 KLVGLDNGY

-855 NSCKLFNGK
+855 SSYKVFNGK

-876 NIQLKATTGNG
+876 SIQLKASTGNG
-887 IPVVTLDVKVN
+887 ISGKVIEIKVE

>member
-1 MQRIVE
+1 MVKKYQNV
-7 AHGSAST
+7 
-14 FQLDILCVRRTA
+14 
-26 VRLNK
+26 
-31 NGGVIELTRRNHNLV
+31 
-46 IPTEEGSPQ
+46 
-55 EARQRLTAFLCGA
+55 
-68 SCGDSS
+68 
-74 FLGMTNCTKLDYKNK
+74 
-89 FMNKNILQKTTII
+89 LQKITIV
-102 LALLLLAACAT
+102 LALSLLVACAS
-113 KSKNARIVEDFNKD
+113 KSKNVRIVEDFNQN
-127 WNFKIGDYPTAIQSD
+127 WNFKLGDYPTAIQPD
-142 FNASD
+142 FSTAD
-147 WRALQ
+147 WRTLQ

-159 EGAFDKDS
+159 EGNFDKDS

-172 QGFLPAG
+172 QAFLPAG
-179 MGWYRKTFTIPQDW
+179 KGWYRKTFTVPADW
-193 ENKTVSVEFDGVF
+193 ANKTVSVEFDGVF

-215 HSLGIRPNGYIS
+215 HSLGMRPNGYIS
-227 FSYELSKYLKFGE
+227 FTYELSQYLNFGKE
-240 QNIIAVKVDNSA
+240 NIIAVKVDNDA

-265 RNVRLVASD
+265 RNVRLVASE
-274 KLHVAEWGTFVTTPE
+274 KLHVAKWGTYVTTPE
-289 ISKEKA
+289 VSTEKA
-295 SVHLEVEVNNASE
+295 SVNLEVTIENKTNS
-308 TEKEFRMVSSILN
+308 EKEFQLVTSILDA
-321 ENNVEVAK
+321 NNKEVANAK
-329 AESTEKISP
+329 TTEKIGANT
-338 NATLKKAQN
+338 NAKKVHKLNVNQ
-347 FTLKN
+347 
-352 PILWDTENPYLY
+352 PQLWDTENPNLY
-364 KIVTKIYEKSTLV
+364 KIVTTIYENSKAV
-377 DSYETPLGVRYF
+377 DNYETPLGFRFF

-402 PMKIL
+402 PTKIL

-423 IHAVRRKLT
+423 IHAVKRKLKIM
-432 LLKEMGTNAI
+432 KEMGANAI
-442 RMSHNPHS
+442 RMAHNPHS

-463 VQDEAFDVWKKK
+463 VQDEFTDVWKKK

-484 WDAWHKKD
+484 WDAWHKQD

-503 PSVMMWSIGN
+503 PSVIMWSIGN

-575 KDFPTRFKGQKIIA
+575 KDFPTKFKGQKILA
-589 SESVSALETRG
+589 SESVSALQTRG
-600 HYDFPA
+600 HYDFP
-606 DGVKAWPT
+606 DGIKAWPT
-614 KHGAAFDGNADW
+614 KHGAPFDGNADW
-626 TVSAFDQVKSY
+626 TVSAYDQVKSY

-666 IGEPD
+666 LGEPD

-685 DLAGLPKDVYY
+685 DLAGFPKDVYY

-707 LHIFPHWNWKEGQ
+707 LHLFPHWNWQKDQ

-751 DLHVSWRVKFE
+751 DLHISWRVKFE
-762 PGTLKAISR
+762 PGTIKAISR

-793 KADKSTLKNDT
+793 KVDKAILKNDT

-813 IVDKDG
+813 ITDSDG
-819 NLLPNANDLINF
+819 NLVPNADHKIDF

-837 KLVGVDNGY
+837 KLVGLDNGY

-855 NSCKLFNGK
+855 SSYNVFNGK

-876 NIQLKATTGNG
+876 NIQLKASTVNG
-887 IPVVTLDVKVN
+887 ISGKTIEIKVE